1 MKDEVAWFVSSNP
14 AEMVRLITENPDDQR
29 IACCNSDRKLRLFAC
44 ACCRLHWE
52 QLLTDAAMVD
62 AVEMAERFADGLADA
77 DMLAIANRKADWHVD
92 DSTIYEDMCVFASSF
107 GSSGGIRNHLRPLL
121 AISRRVGN
129 HTGAQAALLR
139 DIVGNPWQ
147 PVRTLTVS
155 PSCLE
160 AWKRAVRICQDAYDS
175 RDFSTLPIAADALED
190 AGCDQVQVLQ
200 HLRGEYVN
208 QVHTRGCWA
217 VDLVL
222 GKE

>member
-1 MKDEVAWFVSSNP
+1 MKDEAAWFASSNP
-14 AEMVRLITENPDDQR
+14 AKMVHLITNNPDDQY
-29 IACCNSDRKLRLFAC
+29 SDRKLRLFAC

-52 QLLTDAAMVD
+52 QLLTDSVMVD

-77 DMLAIANRKADWHVD
+77 DMLDIANRKADWNVD
-92 DSTIYEDMCVFASSF
+92 DSTIYEDMCVFASSR
-107 GSSGGIRNHLRPLL
+107 GIRPRLQPLL

-147 PVRTLTVS
+147 PVRALTVS

-200 HLRGEYVN
+200 HLRGEYIN